1 MRQDDASKRP
11 DNVTGTASAM
21 SPPQHRSVT
30 DLVYGGNAD
39 AGQRNRHQGDAMSIF
54 LIVIAW
60 LFGLGAIQTDTQ
72 TGTNAGC
79 PPRDY
84 AVPDTA
90 HSYGL

>member
-1 MRQDDASKRP
+1 
-11 DNVTGTASAM
+11 
-21 SPPQHRSVT
+21 
-30 DLVYGGNAD
+30 
-39 AGQRNRHQGDAMSIF
+39 MSIF